1 MEAGHAEEALGH
13 LRSRPATIHLL
24 FLLLPP
30 RVYVAKVWPHIALLV
45 TSGEPPG
52 EQLPPGS
59 IFLRKPYEP
68 LHALEHARALTG

>member
-1 MEAGHAEEALGH
+1 MNGHALA
-13 LRSRPATIHLL
+13 
-24 FLLLPP
+24 F
-30 RVYVAKVWPHIALLV
+30 YVAKVWPHIALLV